1 VSALPRDSVPGRFA
15 QAVAEDLRLLAHL
28 HDRELDGATLSAL
41 RSAVFPDNLALVLE
55 GEPAREAMQLLRS
68 ALGQLEADAGP
79 ETMDLLAVDYA
90 AIYLNH
96 TLRAAPNES
105 VWIDEEE
112 LAMQT
117 PMFEVREWMARHGL
131 TVENWRVRPEDHLVH
146 ELEFL
151 ACIVESGP
159 IAEALPEAADFLDR
173 HLLRWVLDFSRR
185 VAARCETPFYAG
197 LNALT
202 GCYLDELRDLLAEVT
217 GGPRP
222 TREEIEARI
231 AAERPAEAYPGKVE
245 IPLRYVPGASP
256 SW

>member
-1 VSALPRDSVPGRFA
+1 MSRLARA
-15 QAVAEDLRLLAHL
+15 IAEDLRLLACL
-28 HDRELDGATLSAL
+28 HNREIDSSTLASL
-41 RSAVFPDNLALVLE
+41 RSGAFPDHLALVLE
-55 GEPAREAMQLLRS
+55 GEPARAAMDLLRS
-68 ALGQLEADAGP
+68 ALSQIEPEPSP
-79 ETMDLLAVDYA
+79 ETLEQLAVDYA

-112 LAMQT
+112 LAMQA

-151 ACIVESGP
+151 AFILESEP
-159 IAEALPEAADFLDR
+159 SSEALAEAADFLDR
-173 HLLRWVLDFSRR
+173 HLLRWVPDFSRR
-185 VAARCETPFYAG
+185 VAARCETQFYAG

-202 GCYLDELRDLLAEVT
+202 GCYLDEARDLLAEIV
-217 GGPRP
+217 GEPRP
-222 TREEIEARI
+222 TPEDIEARI
-231 AAERPAEAYPGKVE
+231 AAEQPAETSHGKAEV
-245 IPLRYVPGASP
+245 PLRYLPGASP

>member
-1 VSALPRDSVPGRFA
+1 VSALPRDSLASRLA
-15 QAVAEDLRLLAHL
+15 HAVAEDLRLLACL
-28 HDRELDGATLSAL
+28 HDRELDGSTLSAL
-41 RSAVFPDNLALVLE
+41 RSGGFPDNLVLMLE
-55 GEPAREAMQLLRS
+55 GEPARTATDLLRS
-68 ALGQLEADAGP
+68 ALNQLEPDAGP

-105 VWIDEEE
+105 VWLDEEE
-112 LAMQT
+112 LAMQA

-151 ACIVESGP
+151 ACILESEP
-159 IAEALPEAADFLDR
+159 IGEALEEAADFLDR
-173 HLLRWVLDFSRR
+173 HLLRWVPEFSRR

-202 GCYLDELRDLLAEVT
+202 GCHLDEVRDLLAEMT
-217 GGPRP
+217 GAPRP

-231 AAERPAEAYPGKVE
+231 AAERPAGANPGKVE
-245 IPLRYVPGASP
+245 TPLRYVPGASP

>member
-1 VSALPRDSVPGRFA
+1 MSALPENPLPNRLARG
-15 QAVAEDLRLLAHL
+15 VAEDLRLLGHL

-41 RSAVFPDNLALVLE
+41 HSDAFPDNLALLLE
-55 GEPAREAMQLLRS
+55 GEPAQAALHLLRS
-68 ALGQLEADAGP
+68 TLSALEGNADA

-112 LAMQT
+112 LAMQA

-131 TVENWRVRPEDHLVH
+131 TVPNWRVRPEDHLVH

-151 ACIVESGP
+151 ACILESEP
-159 IAEALPEAADFLDR
+159 TAEALAESADFLDR
-173 HLLRWVLDFSRR
+173 HLLRWVPDFSRR

-197 LNALT
+197 LHALT
-202 GCYLDELRDLLAEVT
+202 GCYLDEIRDLLVVMT
-217 GGPRP
+217 GVPRP
-222 TREEIEARI
+222 TREEIDAIMANEQSAK
-231 AAERPAEAYPGKVE
+231 ATPGQAE
-245 IPLRYVPGASP
+245 IPLQYVPGASP

>member
-1 VSALPRDSVPGRFA
+1 MSALPETPLPNRLAHG
-15 QAVAEDLRLLAHL
+15 VAGDLRLLAHL

-41 RSAVFPDNLALVLE
+41 HSDAFPDHLALLLE
-55 GEPAREAMQLLRS
+55 GEPARAAMDLLRA
-68 ALGQLEADAGP
+68 ALNTLEGNADA
-79 ETMDLLAVDYA
+79 EIMDLLAVDYA

-112 LAMQT
+112 LAMQA

-131 TVENWRVRPEDHLVH
+131 TVPNWRVRPEDHLVH

-151 ACIVESGP
+151 ACILESEPTG
-159 IAEALPEAADFLDR
+159 EALAESADFLDR
-173 HLLRWVLDFSRR
+173 HLLRWVPDFSRR

-197 LNALT
+197 LHALT
-202 GCYLDELRDLLAEVT
+202 GCYLDEVRDLLVEMT
-217 GGPRP
+217 GVPRP
-222 TREEIEARI
+222 TREEIEAII
-231 AAERPAEAYPGKVE
+231 ATEQSTKAKPRQAE
-245 IPLRYVPGASP
+245 IPLQYVPGASP

>member
-1 VSALPRDSVPGRFA
+1 VSALPEDPLPNRFA
-15 QAVAEDLRLLAHL
+15 RAVAEDLRLLTHL

-41 RSAVFPDNLALVLE
+41 RSGTFPDNLALVLE
-55 GEPAREAMQLLRS
+55 GEPARAAMGLLRS
-68 ALGQLEADAGP
+68 ALSQLESDAGP
-79 ETMDLLAVDYA
+79 GTMDVLAVDYA

-112 LAMQT
+112 LAMQA
-117 PMFEVREWMARHGL
+117 PMFEVREWMSRHGL

-151 ACIVESGP
+151 ACILESEP
-159 IAEALPEAADFLDR
+159 SDEALGEAADFLDR
-173 HLLRWVLDFSRR
+173 HLLRWVPDFARR

-202 GCYLDELRDLLAEVT
+202 GSYLDEVRDLLAEMT
-217 GGPRP
+217 GAPRP

-231 AAERPAEAYPGKVE
+231 AAERPAGANSGKVE
-245 IPLRYVPGASP
+245 MPLRYVPGASP

>member
-1 VSALPRDSVPGRFA
+1 MSALPRESLVSRLA
-15 QAVAEDLRLLAHL
+15 RAIAEDLRLLACL
-28 HDRELDGATLSAL
+28 HNREIDSSTLASL
-41 RSAVFPDNLALVLE
+41 RSGAFPDHLALVLE
-55 GEPAREAMQLLRS
+55 GEPARAAMDLLRS
-68 ALGQLEADAGP
+68 ALSQIEPDPSP
-79 ETMDLLAVDYA
+79 ETLEQLAVDYA

-112 LAMQT
+112 LAMQA

-151 ACIVESGP
+151 AFILESEP
-159 IAEALPEAADFLDR
+159 SSEALAEASDLLDR
-173 HLLRWVLDFSRR
+173 HLLRWIPDFSRR

-202 GCYLDELRDLLAEVT
+202 GCYLDEARDLLAEIT
-217 GGPRP
+217 GVPRP
-222 TREEIEARI
+222 TPEEIQARMD
-231 AAERPAEAYPGKVE
+231 AERPAEASGGKVE
-245 IPLRYVPGASP
+245 VPLRYVPGAAP